1 MMGKTLGMGGP
12 FNKQTHL
19 HLIWVYM
26 GMYWVYPL
34 FKGLNFMVHVG
45 KHGAY
50 GYRSESFFF
59 RLFHEML

>member
-1 MMGKTLGMGGP
+1 MGVYGYVLGISP
-12 FNKQTHL
+12 
-19 HLIWVYM
+19 
-26 GMYWVYPL
+26 